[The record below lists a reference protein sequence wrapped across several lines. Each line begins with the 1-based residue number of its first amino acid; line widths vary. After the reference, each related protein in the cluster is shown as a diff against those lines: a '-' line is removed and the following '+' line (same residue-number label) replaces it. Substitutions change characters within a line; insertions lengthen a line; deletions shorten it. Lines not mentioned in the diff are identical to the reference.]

1 VPGLASAAAAG
12 AVAAT
17 NASTSSTSAAAA
29 RWWLVGDTSAGQ
41 SALFLCSAAYFA
53 LDIAQLHMRGRFFAS
68 SKAQRVLL
76 HHVLSIVGLLG
87 CVWSG
92 RDGPLVLVGLVL
104 AETSSPP
111 FHVVQ
116 LCRRSASRSS
126 GWRALLVRSG
136 ASTWLRYLLR
146 PLLSAALSMDL
157 TLLHVLI
164 FLLTRLM
171 LLQLTAHAVMPFAA
185 LLSTKVVATAL
196 VLLSACQFL
205 DLLPMLQSDTHEGS
219 LWRQVQNELR
229 TLQQDCAAL
238 DEGAAV
244 AAAAAASAAPT
255 SSNAHVASNSGS
267 GSDDDS
273 SSTGISGHA
282 SGRRRYPTSSS
293 SSSGSPHR
301 GGSGGGGRTT
311 TGRSN
316 PAAQV
321 LPVESAT
328 NAPCSSSSQLAPQRL
343 IATAAKKLLFRA

>member
-1 VPGLASAAAAG
+1 
-12 AVAAT
+12 VAAT
-17 NASTSSTSAAAA
+17 NTSTSSTSAAA

-219 LWRQVQNELR
+219 LWRQVQAELR

-255 SSNAHVASNSGS
+255 SSNAHIAPISGS

-273 SSTGISGHA
+273 SSTGVNGHA
-282 SGRRRYPTSSS
+282 SSGRRRYPSSSS

-311 TGRSN
+311 SGRSN
-316 PAAQV
+316 SAAQV
-321 LPVESAT
+321 VPVESST
-328 NAPCSSSSQLAPQRL
+328 NACSSSSSPLAPQRL